1 MERSFASQRHNWWLR
16 NELDLLRI
24 SSVLLVALLAGCS
37 SSSSP
42 GSSGGSGEGAATD
55 TGGSAGGSSGE
66 ATVDAAT
73 SAAGVTATGGSSISG
88 GTSASVGGATG
99 AGGVGGATMGSGGVN
114 PGGGST
120 SGGATAGGTKAGA
133 GTTSAGGTSSAG
145 GTTSTGRA
153 DAAADAA
160 QDVASPD
167 ARGAG
172 GSEAGPMG
180 GSGGTVVSGGTGVAS
195 FHCVNWADN
204 RDNFVDGHLLLSGIT
219 SDTDTYEGVTTKANI
234 VVAAFTDLI
243 KANSFRMPINEPTA
257 LDPWWNSYKAAIDAG
272 IAKGM
277 KVIIGFWPKDK
288 GIGKPVDNTRWYS
301 MWKVVIDAYVSNP
314 LVFYDIHNEPH
325 GFAPAAWVTQVNGWL
340 AQFPNVP
347 RQQIIVAGSGWDD
360 NVGSVASNWPD
371 LMMEIHNYANNGPTT
386 QAGWKSN
393 LLNRLG
399 NAVSRTIVGEWAG
412 QLNEDFTTG
421 IDGNA
426 DKSFIVGT
434 ANTIYDNKMGSCW
447 WAGAFA
453 PSGGTSGSSLL
464 VQKGTGDTMT
474 FTAQGP
480 AALTYIQH
488 SWGLN

>member
-1 MERSFASQRHNWWLR
+1 
-16 NELDLLRI
+16 
-24 SSVLLVALLAGCS
+24 V
-37 SSSSP
+37 
-42 GSSGGSGEGAATD
+42 
-55 TGGSAGGSSGE
+55 
-66 ATVDAAT
+66 
-73 SAAGVTATGGSSISG
+73 
-88 GTSASVGGATG
+88 
-99 AGGVGGATMGSGGVN
+99 
-114 PGGGST
+114 
-120 SGGATAGGTKAGA
+120 
-133 GTTSAGGTSSAG
+133 
-145 GTTSTGRA
+145 
-153 DAAADAA
+153 DAA

-167 ARGAG
+167 ARGGGGAGAG
-172 GSEAGPMG
+172 GTAGT
-180 GSGGTVVSGGTGVAS
+180 GGTVAGGTGVAS

-204 RDNFVDGHLLLSGIT
+204 RDNFVDGHLLMSGIT
-219 SDTDTYEGVTTKANI
+219 SDTDTYDGVTTKANI
-234 VVAAFTDLI
+234 VVGAFTDLI

-257 LDPWWNSYKAAIDAG
+257 LDPWWNSYKAAIDVG
-272 IAKGM
+272 TAKGM
-277 KVIIGFWPKDK
+277 KVIIGFWAKDK
-288 GIGKPVDNTRWYS
+288 NIGKPVDNTRWYA
-301 MWKVVIDAYVSNP
+301 MWKVVIDAYVNNP

-325 GFAPAAWVTQVNGWL
+325 GFTPALWVTQVNGWL

-386 QAGWKSN
+386 TAGWKSN

-412 QLNEDFTTG
+412 QLAGDFTTG
-421 IDGNA
+421 VEGNA

-453 PSGGTSGSSLL
+453 PSGGTSGTTLL
-464 VQKGTGDTMT
+464 VQSGTGNTMT
-474 FTAQGP
+474 FSVQGQ

>member
-1 MERSFASQRHNWWLR
+1 MERSFASQRHDWWLR
-16 NELDLLRI
+16 NELHLRGI
-24 SSVLLVALLAGCS
+24 PSLLLVALLATCS

-42 GSSGGSGEGAATD
+42 GSSGGGGGGAATD
-55 TGGSAGGSSGE
+55 TGGGTGGSSAQ

-73 SAAGVTATGGSSISG
+73 NAAGATATGGSSISG
-88 GTSASVGGATG
+88 GTSASGGGTTA
-99 AGGVGGATMGSGGVN
+99 AGGIGGATMGSGGVSTV
-114 PGGGST
+114 GGST

-172 GSEAGPMG
+172 GSEAGPTG

-219 SDTDTYEGVTTKANI
+219 SDTDTYEGVTTKANV
-234 VVAAFTDLI
+234 VVAAFTDSI

-277 KVIIGFWPKDK
+277 KVIIGFWAKDK
-288 GIGKPVDNTRWYS
+288 NIGKPVDNTRWYA

-325 GFAPAAWVTQVNGWL
+325 GFTPAAWVTQVNGWL

-386 QAGWKSN
+386 QAGRKSN

>member
-1 MERSFASQRHNWWLR
+1 MERSFASQRHNRWPR
-16 NELDLLRI
+16 NGLGLCETP
-24 SSVLLVALLAGCS
+24 SVLLVALLAGCS
-37 SSSSP
+37 STSAP
-42 GSSGGSGEGAATD
+42 GSTGGGGRGTIAE
-55 TGGSAGGSSGE
+55 TGGSTGGSRGQE
-66 ATVDAAT
+66 PVDAAT
-73 SAAGVTATGGSSISG
+73 STAGATATGGSSISG
-88 GTSASVGGATG
+88 GTIA
-99 AGGVGGATMGSGGVN
+99 VGGATMGSGGVN

-120 SGGATAGGTKAGA
+120 AASGGVTAGGTKAGA
-133 GTTSAGGTSSAG
+133 GTTSTGGVSSVG

-172 GSEAGPMG
+172 GAEAGSIG

-204 RDNFVDGHLLLSGIT
+204 RDNFIDGHLLMSGIT
-219 SDTDTYEGVTTKANI
+219 SDTDTYEGVTSKANI
-234 VVAAFTDLI
+234 VLGAFTDLL
-243 KANSFRMPINEPTA
+243 KVNSFRMPINEPTA
-257 LDPWWNSYKAAIDAG
+257 LDPWWSSYKAAIDAG
-272 IAKGM
+272 VARGM

-288 GIGKPVDNTRWYS
+288 NIGKPVDNTRWYA
-301 MWKVVIDAYVSNP
+301 MWKVVIDAYVGNP

-325 GFAPAAWVTQVNGWL
+325 GFTPAQWVVQVNGWL

-371 LMMEIHNYANNGPTT
+371 LMMEVHNYAYNGPTT
-386 QAGWKSN
+386 TAGWNSN

-412 QLNEDFTTG
+412 QVVEDYTTG
-421 IDGNA
+421 IEGFA

-434 ANTIYDNKMGSCW
+434 ANTILQNKMGGCW

-453 PSGGTSGSSLL
+453 MSGGTSGTTLL
-464 VQKGTGDTMT
+464 VQQGTGDSMT
-474 FTAQGP
+474 FTVKDP
-480 AALTYIQH
+480 VTLTYFQH

>member
-1 MERSFASQRHNWWLR
+1 
-16 NELDLLRI
+16 
-24 SSVLLVALLAGCS
+24 
-37 SSSSP
+37 
-42 GSSGGSGEGAATD
+42 
-55 TGGSAGGSSGE
+55 
-66 ATVDAAT
+66 
-73 SAAGVTATGGSSISG
+73 
-88 GTSASVGGATG
+88 
-99 AGGVGGATMGSGGVN
+99 
-114 PGGGST
+114 
-120 SGGATAGGTKAGA
+120 
-133 GTTSAGGTSSAG
+133 
-145 GTTSTGRA
+145 
-153 DAAADAA
+153 
-160 QDVASPD
+160 
-167 ARGAG
+167 
-172 GSEAGPMG
+172 
-180 GSGGTVVSGGTGVAS
+180 
-195 FHCVNWADN
+195 VNWADN
-204 RDNFVDGHLLLSGIT
+204 RDNFVDGHLLMSGIT
-219 SDTDTYEGVTTKANI
+219 SDTDTYDGVTTKANI
-234 VVAAFTDLI
+234 VVGAFTDLI

-257 LDPWWNSYKAAIDAG
+257 LDPWWNSYKAAIDVG
-272 IAKGM
+272 TAKGM
-277 KVIIGFWPKDK
+277 KVIIGFWAKDK
-288 GIGKPVDNTRWYS
+288 NIGKPVDNTRWYS

-325 GFAPAAWVTQVNGWL
+325 GFTPAAWVTQVNGWL

-360 NVGSVASNWPD
+360 NVGSVASKWPE
-371 LMMEIHNYANNGPTT
+371 LTMEIHNYANNGPTT

-453 PSGGTSGSSLL
+453 TSGGTSGSSLL

-474 FTAQGP
+474 FTAQGQ

>member
-1 MERSFASQRHNWWLR
+1 MERSFAAQRHNWWLR

-257 LDPWWNSYKAAIDAG
+257 LDPWWNSYKAAIAAG

>member
-1 MERSFASQRHNWWLR
+1 MKRSLASQPHNRWPR
-16 NELDLLRI
+16 NGLDLCGTL
-24 SSVLLVALLAGCS
+24 SVLLVALLAGCS
-37 SSSSP
+37 SASAP
-42 GSSGGSGEGAATD
+42 GS
-55 TGGSAGGSSGE
+55 TGGGGGGTIAQTGGSSGQ

-73 SAAGVTATGGSSISG
+73 SAAGATATGGSSISG
-88 GTSASVGGATG
+88 GTI
-99 AGGVGGATMGSGGVN
+99 AGGGATMGSGGVN
-114 PGGGST
+114 PGGGSAAT
-120 SGGATAGGTKAGA
+120 SGGVTAGGTEAGA
-133 GTTSAGGTSSAG
+133 GTTSAGGTSGVG

-153 DAAADAA
+153 DAAADVA
-160 QDVASPD
+160 QDVAPPD

-172 GSEAGPMG
+172 GADAGPIG

-204 RDNFVDGHLLLSGIT
+204 RDNFIDGHLLMSGIT

-272 IAKGM
+272 VARGM

-288 GIGKPVDNTRWYS
+288 GIGKPVDNTRWYA

-325 GFAPAAWVTQVNGWL
+325 GFTPAQWVVQVNGWL
-340 AQFPNVP
+340 AQFPDVP

-360 NVGSVASNWPD
+360 NVGNVASNWPD
-371 LMMEIHNYANNGPTT
+371 LMMEVHNYAYNGPTT
-386 QAGWKSN
+386 TAGWKSN

-412 QLNEDFTTG
+412 QVAEDYTTG
-421 IDGNA
+421 IEGNA

-434 ANTIYDNKMGSCW
+434 ANTILENKMGGCW

-453 PSGGTSGSSLL
+453 MSGGTSGTTLL
-464 VQKGTGDTMT
+464 VQQGTGDSMT
-474 FTAQGP
+474 FTVKDP
-480 AALTYIQH
+480 VTLTYFQH